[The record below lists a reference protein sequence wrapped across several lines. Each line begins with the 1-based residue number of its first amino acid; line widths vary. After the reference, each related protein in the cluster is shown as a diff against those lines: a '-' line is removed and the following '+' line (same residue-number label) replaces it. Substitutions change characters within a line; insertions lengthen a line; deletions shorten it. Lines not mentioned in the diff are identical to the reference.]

1 MGWRGIWRGCWRCLE
16 RWLNEAVRVARGQ
29 IAAREGEKVESV
41 E

>member
-1 MGWRGIWRGCWRCLE
+1 MLGRFLRCLE
-16 RWLNEAVRVARGQ
+16 RWLNEAVCVAREQ

>member
-1 MGWRGIWRGCWRCLE
+1 MWGRLWRCLE
-16 RWLNEAVRVARGQ
+16 KCLNEAVRVARGQ